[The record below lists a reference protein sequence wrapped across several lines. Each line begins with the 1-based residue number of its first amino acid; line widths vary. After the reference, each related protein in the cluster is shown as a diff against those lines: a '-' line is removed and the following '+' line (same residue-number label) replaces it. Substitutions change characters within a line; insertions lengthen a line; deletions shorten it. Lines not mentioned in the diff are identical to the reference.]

1 MDAKTKLRLLL
12 EAKKKNESK
21 SENKEAQSQVSDI
34 KEAYVSELSKPHE
47 KIILDSQPAS
57 VQVGVEGER
66 KEEQI
71 SSSSSAI
78 VEQKEQPQ
86 IEVAEA
92 KQDLEKSHPDHPI
105 FAMIEELKLAQ
116 DNNLPNFHTALRDI
130 HLFMAKD
137 PEVVTILPDAEIGII
152 VAGLKK
158 VQGDVQLAAPKG
170 STKKRAPIEA
180 DML

>member
-21 SENKEAQSQVSDI
+21 PENKEV
-34 KEAYVSELSKPHE
+34 
-47 KIILDSQPAS
+47 QPS
-57 VQVGVEGER
+57 VGVVEEIQTHSLVEREEDKTLDAVPTNVQDTVDGEG
-66 KEEQI
+66 KEEYSNPG
-71 SSSSSAI
+71 SSEVVENASA
-78 VEQKEQPQ
+78 
-86 IEVAEA
+86 IEVAEEA
-92 KQDLEKSHPDHPI
+92 ISEERSHPI
-105 FAMIEELKLAQ
+105 FTMIEELKSAQ